1 MILGM
6 SPRHESSRRRY
17 KRYRAE
23 FGSKRETGAVE
34 IGPAKDETIGTPGT
48 GSRSFLSLLWH
59 FFDLLKGQRTRI
71 GLALGTLTIATVLNL
86 VPPAATKIVVD
97 YVLVTDPAHPIPPFL
112 TDRLGLPTDPVDLL
126 AAVSIGIV
134 VVATTSI
141 IIGVWGRWQATKT
154 TKRLQVSVR
163 RRVFD
168 HAVRLPLHR
177 VYALKSGGVVS
188 ILREDAGGVA
198 ELIFAMI
205 YNPWRAIIQLVG
217 TLVILTLVDWR
228 LMLGSLLMVPTVWL
242 THRTWISRIRPL
254 YRDIRASRQHI
265 DTHAT
270 ESFGGM
276 RVVRTFGRQRSESA
290 RFTRNNHLM
299 ARQELH
305 TWWWARSVDI
315 AWSILI
321 PAASA
326 ALMWYGGKQ
335 VLDTVITPGDL
346 MMFLAYLAMMLAPLA
361 TLASSATQFQNS
373 LAGLDRVLDLL
384 DEPQEMR
391 HHPGT
396 IRVVPARVEG
406 RITLD
411 GVGFSYPGSK
421 IEVLQAISLD
431 VMPGEMVAL
440 IGRSGSGKTT
450 LCNLI
455 ARFYDPTAG
464 TIELDGTDIR
474 EIDVESYRRLLG
486 IVEQDIFL
494 FDGTV
499 AENIGYARRGAAIDE
514 ITDVARLAHAHEFIT
529 ELDEGYDTVIGERGV
544 RLSGGQ
550 RQRMAIARA
559 MLANPRILIL
569 DEATSNLDTESERY
583 IQSSLGE
590 LMKAR
595 TSLVIAHRLSTIVHA
610 DRIVVLDAGNIVDQG
625 THEQLLAESERYR
638 AMVYLQFQGD
648 TDGDGHAGLPPLGS
662 LHASTERPLF
672 FCSRW
677 TQGES

>member
-1 MILGM
+1 M
-6 SPRHESSRRRY
+6 SPRHESSLRRY
-17 KRYRAE
+17 GRYRKE

-34 IGPAKDETIGTPGT
+34 IGPAVGETIGTSGAD
-48 GSRSFLSLLWH
+48 SRSFFSLLRQ
-59 FFDLLKGQRTRI
+59 FFELLKGQRARI
-71 GLALGTLTIATVLNL
+71 AFALVTLTIATLLNL
-86 VPPAATKIVVD
+86 VPPAGTKIVVD
-97 YVLVTDPAHPIPPFL
+97 YVLVTKPDRPMPPFL
-112 TDRLGLPTDPVDLL
+112 TDRLGLPTEPGRLL
-126 AAVSIGIV
+126 ATVSIAIV
-134 VVATTSI
+134 TLATVAI
-141 IIGVWGRWQATKT
+141 VIGVWGRWQATKT

-198 ELIFAMI
+198 ELIFSMI
-205 YNPWRAIIQLVG
+205 YNPWRAIIQLSG
-217 TLVILTLVDWR
+217 TLVILTVVDWR
-228 LMLGSLLMVPTVWL
+228 LMLGSLLLVPTVWL

-276 RVVRTFGRQRSESA
+276 RVVRTFGRQRSESG

-315 AWSILI
+315 AWSIMI

-326 ALMWYGGKQ
+326 VLMWYGGHQ
-335 VLDTVITPGDL
+335 VLKGVITAGDL
-346 MMFLAYLAMMLAPLA
+346 VMFLAYLAMMLAPLA
-361 TLASSATQFQNS
+361 TLASSATQLQNS

-384 DEPQEMR
+384 DEPLEMQ

-396 IRVVPARVEG
+396 IKVVPRRVDG
-406 RITLD
+406 RITLHD
-411 GVGFSYPGSK
+411 VGFRYPGST
-421 IEVLQAISLD
+421 IEVLQEITLD

-455 ARFYDPTAG
+455 ARFYDPTGG
-464 TIELDGTDIR
+464 TIELDGVDLR
-474 EIDVESYRRLLG
+474 KIDVDSYRRLLG

-499 AENIGYARRGAAIDE
+499 SKNIGYARRGATIDE
-514 ITDVARLAHAHEFIT
+514 ITAVARLAHAHEFIT
-529 ELDEGYDTVIGERGV
+529 ELDKGYDTLIGERGV

-550 RQRMAIARA
+550 RQRLAIARA

-569 DEATSNLDTESERY
+569 DEATSNLDTQSERY
-583 IQSSLGE
+583 IQASLGE
-590 LMKAR
+590 LMKDR
-595 TSLVIAHRLSTIVHA
+595 TSLVIAHRLSTVIHA
-610 DRIVVLDAGNIVDQG
+610 DRIVVLDAGRIAAQG
-625 THEQLLAESERYR
+625 THEQLLDESELYR
-638 AMVYLQFQGD
+638 AMVYLQFRGERLESDD
-648 TDGDGHAGLPPLGS
+648 T
-662 LHASTERPLF
+662 STRRP
-672 FCSRW
+672 S
-677 TQGES
+677 